1 VVSRGSLYNTQFLV
15 ANSNSRLSAGVDG
28 AIGTLWAAVPFLSQ
42 KTTDHPIALMTGA
55 GTKKVR
61 DMQTR
66 PVQMTDVIY
75 NAADQ
80 SFEALVTVHDI
91 DGSRKYA
98 CSINAPIS
106 TSFADAAAGLR
117 KQAERRH
124 ATRSGMF
131 SELQFQSTP
140 PRGGRQRFDPKTW
153 LAHIASLSGLRAA

>member
-1 VVSRGSLYNTQFLV
+1 
-15 ANSNSRLSAGVDG
+15 
-28 AIGTLWAAVPFLSQ
+28 
-42 KTTDHPIALMTGA
+42 
-55 GTKKVR
+55 
-61 DMQTR
+61 MQTR

-75 NAADQ
+75 NAAEQ
-80 SFEALVTVHDI
+80 CFEALVTVHDI

-140 PRGGRQRFDPKTW
+140 PRGGRQRFDPKSW